1 LKEIGIGRNGTPGVG
16 AERQLKDGR
25 WVRVAG
31 SRTRDGDFFI
41 FLSDFT
47 AIKEREE
54 NFRRA
59 KLAAEAAS
67 AAKSRFLNN
76 MSHELRTPLNAII
89 GFSEIISGQMFGAV
103 ANPKYVDYATDI
115 TRSGR
120 HLLDV
125 INSVLEISRSEQ
137 GKMELQGE
145 TVDLRY
151 ILLDCAKLV
160 KEQCD
165 GANLALRVSG
175 LDGPLPVFG
184 EKAKLRQI
192 FLNLLS
198 NAIKF
203 TEAGGSVSISA
214 DASDD
219 AVIIDIGDTG
229 IGMSEEDLEIAMT
242 PFAQV
247 DSRLARR
254 YEGAGL
260 GLPLTKTFV
269 DLHKGEL
276 VLESAPG
283 VGTHARVQFARAETG
298 ELRMASSE

>member
-1 LKEIGIGRNGTPGVG
+1 MPQNRASSQYEFTSCAR
-16 AERQLKDGR
+16 R
-25 WVRVAG
+25 
-31 SRTRDGDFFI
+31 STRS
-41 FLSDFT
+41 SDFR
-47 AIKEREE
+47 KS
-54 NFRRA
+54 FRVNVRPLANA
-59 KLAAEAAS
+59 KY
-67 AAKSRFLNN
+67 
-76 MSHELRTPLNAII
+76 I
-89 GFSEIISGQMFGAV
+89 
-103 ANPKYVDYATDI
+103 DYATDI

-125 INSVLEISRSEQ
+125 INSVLEISRSET

-151 ILLDCAKLV
+151 ILSDRQA
-160 KEQCD
+160 
-165 GANLALRVSG
+165 GARAVRRREPHIERLRPRP
-175 LDGPLPVFG
+175 PLPVFG

-203 TEAGGSVSISA
+203 TDAGGTVSICA

-229 IGMSEEDLEIAMT
+229 IGMSPEDIEVAMT

-260 GLPLTKTFV
+260 GLPLTKAFV
-269 DLHKGEL
+269 DLHNGEL
-276 VLESAPG
+276 VLDSAPG
-283 VGTHARVQFARAETG
+283 VGTRARVRFARAETS
-298 ELRMASSE
+298 ELRMASGE

>member
-1 LKEIGIGRNGTPGVG
+1 
-16 AERQLKDGR
+16 
-25 WVRVAG
+25 
-31 SRTRDGDFFI
+31 
-41 FLSDFT
+41 
-47 AIKEREE
+47 
-54 NFRRA
+54 
-59 KLAAEAAS
+59 
-67 AAKSRFLNN
+67 
-76 MSHELRTPLNAII
+76 
-89 GFSEIISGQMFGAV
+89 MFGAITN
-103 ANPKYVDYATDI
+103 AKYIDYATDI

-125 INSVLEISRSEQ
+125 INSVLEISRSET

-151 ILLDCAKLV
+151 ILQDCAKLV
-160 KEQCD
+160 HEQCD
-165 GANLALRVSG
+165 GANLTLSVSG
-175 LDGPLPVFG
+175 LEAPLPVFG

-203 TEAGGSVSISA
+203 TEAGGSVSICA
-214 DASDD
+214 DVSDD

-229 IGMSEEDLEIAMT
+229 IGMSPEDIEVAMT

-260 GLPLTKTFV
+260 GLPLTKAFV
-269 DLHKGEL
+269 DLHNGEL
-276 VLESAPG
+276 LLDSAPG
-283 VGTHARVQFARAETG
+283 VGTHARVRFARAETSEWRAASG
-298 ELRMASSE
+298 E

>member
-1 LKEIGIGRNGTPGVG
+1 LGEIGIGRAKGAG

-25 WVRVAG
+25 WLRVTG
-31 SRTRDGDFFI
+31 SRTREGDFFI
-41 FLSDFT
+41 ILSDFT
-47 AIKEREE
+47 GIKEREE
-54 NFRRA
+54 SFKRA
-59 KLAAEAAS
+59 KLAAESAS
-67 AAKSRFLNN
+67 AAKSRFLAN

-89 GFSEIISGQMFGAV
+89 GFSEIISGQMFGAI
-103 ANPKYVDYATDI
+103 ANAKYVDYATDI
-115 TRSGR
+115 MRSGR

-125 INSVLEISRSEQ
+125 INSVLEISRSES

-145 TVDLRY
+145 AVDLRY

-160 KEQCD
+160 AEQCD
-165 GANLALRVSG
+165 GANLTLRVSG
-175 LDGPLPVFG
+175 LDTALPVFG

-203 TEAGGSVSISA
+203 TDAGGTVSICA
-214 DASDD
+214 DASGDT
-219 AVIIDIGDTG
+219 VVVDIGDTG
-229 IGMSEEDLEIAMT
+229 IGMSPEDIEIAMT

-260 GLPLTKTFV
+260 GLPLTKAFV
-269 DLHKGEL
+269 DLHNGEL
-276 VLESAPG
+276 VLDSAPG
-283 VGTHARVQFARAETG
+283 VGTRARVRFARAETS
-298 ELRMASSE
+298 ELRMASGE